1 MKKIYI
7 IKNDINDKK
16 YIGQTSKQLEERMKQ
31 HIIDSKKQK
40 CMNIDLYKDMNKYG
54 IDKFHIY

>member
-16 YIGQTSKQLEERMKQ
+16 YIGQTSKQLKGYIWEY
-31 HIIDSKKQK
+31 I
-40 CMNIDLYKDMNKYG
+40 
-54 IDKFHIY
+54 